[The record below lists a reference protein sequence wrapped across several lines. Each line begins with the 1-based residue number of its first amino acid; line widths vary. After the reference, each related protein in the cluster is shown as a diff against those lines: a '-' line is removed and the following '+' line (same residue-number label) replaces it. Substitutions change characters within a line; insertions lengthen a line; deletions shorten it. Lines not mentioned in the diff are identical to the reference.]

1 VQGFASRRESLPSC
15 QLLAVVDDLTD
26 QCAADSLA
34 AGGRNQSD
42 IDDTDFAGPTGEAQ
56 PANGLVSEFANR
68 KLRAG

>member
-1 VQGFASRRESLPSC
+1 
-15 QLLAVVDDLTD
+15 LTE
-26 QCAADSLA
+26 QRAADSLA